1 MTDPTA
7 AWERYLDA
15 LERFVAD
22 PFGSGAQV
30 EERPARPIPTPLVAR
45 AEAVLAD
52 LEATQAGLEE
62 SLASVSSQMRAS
74 ADGRRRLRLAS
85 TRSSAVDLMA

>member
-15 LERFVAD
+15 LELVAAD
-22 PFGSGAQV
+22 PLASGGLV
-30 EERPARPIPTPLVAR
+30 EGRPARPIPAVLVDR
-45 AEAVLAD
+45 AVAVLAD

-74 ADGRRRLRLAS
+74 ADGRRRLRLTS
-85 TRSSAVDLMA
+85 PRSSAVDLMA